1 MKKNLSAITVT
12 VLSLLFLLIQ
22 VESAVPQ
29 NPPPKTPE
37 LMVKGKPLFE
47 QNCAP
52 CHGIEGNGKGRL
64 AAMLNPPPADLTT
77 PIREWKNS
85 KGDPEKIFGIIKKGL
100 PNSAM
105 IAFALPDEDLWAL
118 VYTVMEFGDR
128 KIGAEAK

>member
-1 MKKNLSAITVT
+1 MKKNLSAITIT
-12 VLSLLFLLIQ
+12 VLSMLFLLIQ
-22 VESAVPQ
+22 VGSAVPQ
-29 NPPPKTPE
+29 DPPPKTPE
-37 LMVKGKPLFE
+37 LTAKGKPLFE

-52 CHGIEGNGKGRL
+52 CHGNQGNGKGHM
-64 AAMLNPPPADLTT
+64 AAMLNPPPADLTA

-85 KGDPEKIFGIIKKGL
+85 KGHPEKIFGIIKKGL
-100 PNSAM
+100 PNSSM